1 MSRRDEWLVQLPG
14 SSHQLI
20 AGELSITAM
29 TTKALH
35 QRGYFCEILS
45 FDNMQAHSMGQGL
58 AERAESGFAEMTL
71 TVGKEIQ
78 GPNTGGHQG
87 DVVH

>member
-1 MSRRDEWLVQLPG
+1 
-14 SSHQLI
+14 
-20 AGELSITAM
+20 M

-35 QRGYFCEILS
+35 QRGHFCKTVS

-58 AERAESGFAEMTL
+58 AEGAESGFAEMTL
-71 TVGKEIQ
+71 AVREKIQ
-78 GPNTGGHQG
+78 RSNTGGHQG